1 MVAKTDVMTAA
12 HEIENALWEFV
23 RPTPTTAKVWVFPNE
38 SGYLR
43 ALVASGGFKEMG
55 LGERIERVWAFLEET
70 VSDEH
75 LHYLAGVH
83 PMDLEEYDARVSEA

>member
-12 HEIENALWEFV
+12 HEIEEALWAFL
-23 RPTPTTAKVWVFPNE
+23 RPTAVTPKVWVFQNE

-43 ALVASGGFKEMG
+43 ALIGSGGFGGMP
-55 LGERIERVWAFLEET
+55 LGERIQRVWAFLEAK

-75 LHYLAGVH
+75 LRYLSGVH
-83 PMDLEEYDARVSEA
+83 PMDLEEYDARVAEA